1 MAVNWDSNSINTLF
15 SSLPSRNSGF
25 FGSGSSTSN
34 NMLSDYFSIKNGSY
48 GKLMKAYY
56 SSNSEEV
63 SKIASKDVSKATT
76 KKNEVSSEAK
86 TASEVKSAANSLK
99 DSANALIDSK
109 LYEKVSSVDSKGN
122 KTEAVDMDK
131 LYGAVNDFVD
141 SYNKTLKSGADSDS
155 RTVLNNV
162 SSMTDYSRFNS
173 KMLSKIGISIG
184 TDNSLKLDEETFK
197 NADVNDVRS
206 LFGTRGGYGYQM
218 SALASSTS
226 YAASNSFNTGYTS
239 AGNYALNA
247 ASSFSDVV

>member
-15 SSLPSRNSGF
+15 SSLPSRNTGF

-63 SKIASKDVSKATT
+63 SKIASKDVSKATA

-99 DSANALIDSK
+99 DSANALVDSK
-109 LYEKVSSVDSKGN
+109 LYEKVSSVDS
-122 KTEAVDMDK
+122 
-131 LYGAVNDFVD
+131 DFVD

-162 SSMTDYSRFNS
+162 SSMADYSRFNS

-197 NADVNDVRS
+197 KADVNDVRS

-218 SALASSTS
+218 SALAFSTS

-239 AGNYALNA
+239 VGGYALNA